1 MYVCMYARKF
11 VSACNAIVNVCYRIR
26 ADHFERI
33 NVRQTEQCTQKKR
46 TEHRTLIRTGTSE
59 FVEHRTECVRL
70 RTIANSTGCQQHGGI
85 YQQRFPRNG
94 KLRSYVPFS
103 LIKYFLYRSNNSKL
117 KSLSINSC

>member
-1 MYVCMYARKF
+1 MYARKF

-26 ADHFERI
+26 ADHFEESMFGKP
-33 NVRQTEQCTQKKR
+33 NNAHKQKR

-59 FVEHRTECVRL
+59 FVEYWTECVRL

-94 KLRSYVPFS
+94 KLHSYVPFY
-103 LIKYFLYRSNNSKL
+103 LNKYFL
-117 KSLSINSC
+117 